1 MKTQLLCTFTDI
13 HNLDFTIDLI
23 IECNDIFY
31 NKIYI
36 LSSIDDPKQ
45 LMCTYNIPKTDDFLD
60 GVKNTISLH
69 RKKHSNTLYTINA
82 LNTLIRKLN
91 NGILDKTFSIDWD
104 DYKNC
109 ILLFDS
115 ENSIQR
121 INTKLYKIVD
131 IDNIENNKNK
141 P

>member
-1 MKTQLLCTFTDI
+1 MNTQLLCTFTDI

-23 IECNDIFY
+23 IECNDVFY
-31 NKIYI
+31 NKIYV
-36 LSSIDDPKQ
+36 LSNVDDPAQ
-45 LMCTYNIPKTDDFLD
+45 LMCTYNILKTDDFLD

-91 NGILDKTFSIDWD
+91 NGVLDKTFSINWD

-121 INTKLYKIVD
+121 INTKLYKIID
-131 IDNIENNKNK
+131 IDNIENN
-141 P
+141 

>member
-13 HNLDFTIDLI
+13 HNLDFTINLI

-121 INTKLYKIVD
+121 INTKLYKIID
-131 IDNIENNKNK
+131 IDNIENN
-141 P
+141 

>member
-1 MKTQLLCTFTDI
+1 MNTQLLCTFTDI

-36 LSSIDDPKQ
+36 LSNIDDPTQ
-45 LMCTYNIPKTDDFLD
+45 LMCTYNIPKSDDFLD
-60 GVKNTISLH
+60 GVRNTISLH

-91 NGILDKTFSIDWD
+91 NGVLDKTFSIDWD

-115 ENSIQR
+115 EDSIQR
-121 INTKLYKIVD
+121 INTKLYKIID
-131 IDNIENNKNK
+131 IDNIENK
-141 P
+141 

>member
-45 LMCTYNIPKTDDFLD
+45 LMCTYNIPKSNDFLD

-131 IDNIENNKNK
+131 IDNIENN
-141 P
+141 

>member
-1 MKTQLLCTFTDI
+1 MNTQLLCTFTDI

-36 LSSIDDPKQ
+36 LSNTDDPTQ

-60 GVKNTISLH
+60 GVRNTISLH

-91 NGILDKTFSIDWD
+91 NGVLDKTFSIDWD

-115 ENSIQR
+115 EDSIQR
-121 INTKLYKIVD
+121 INTKLYKIID
-131 IDNIENNKNK
+131 IDNIENK
-141 P
+141 

>member
-60 GVKNTISLH
+60 GVKNPISLH

-115 ENSIQR
+115 EDSIQR
-121 INTKLYKIVD
+121 INTKLYKIID
-131 IDNIENNKNK
+131 IDNIENN
-141 P
+141 

>member
-1 MKTQLLCTFTDI
+1 MNTQLLCTFTDI

-36 LSSIDDPKQ
+36 LSNIDDPTQ
-45 LMCTYNIPKTDDFLD
+45 LMCTYNIPKSDDFLD
-60 GVKNTISLH
+60 GVRNTISLH

-91 NGILDKTFSIDWD
+91 NGVLDKTFSINWD

-115 ENSIQR
+115 EDSIQR
-121 INTKLYKIVD
+121 INTKLYKIID
-131 IDNIENNKNK
+131 IDNIENN
-141 P
+141 

>member
-1 MKTQLLCTFTDI
+1 MNTQLLCTFTDI

-36 LSSIDDPKQ
+36 LSNIDDPKQ

-60 GVKNTISLH
+60 GVRNTISLH

-91 NGILDKTFSIDWD
+91 NGVLDKTFSIDWD

-115 ENSIQR
+115 EDSIQR
-121 INTKLYKIVD
+121 INTKLYKIID
-131 IDNIENNKNK
+131 IDNIENK
-141 P
+141 

>member
-1 MKTQLLCTFTDI
+1 MNTQLLCTFTDI
-13 HNLDFTIDLI
+13 HNLDFTINLI

-36 LSSIDDPKQ
+36 LSNIDDSKQ

-91 NGILDKTFSIDWD
+91 NGVLDKTFSIDWD

-109 ILLFDS
+109 ILLFDT

-121 INTKLYKIVD
+121 INTKLYKIID
-131 IDNIENNKNK
+131 IDNIENK
-141 P
+141 

>member
-1 MKTQLLCTFTDI
+1 MNTQLLCTFTDI

-31 NKIYI
+31 NKVYV
-36 LSSIDDPKQ
+36 LSNIDDPKQ
-45 LMCTYNIPKTDDFLD
+45 LMCTYNIPKSDDFLD

-91 NGILDKTFSIDWD
+91 NGVLDKTFSIEWD

-121 INTKLYKIVD
+121 INTKLYKIID
-131 IDNIENNKNK
+131 IDNIENK
-141 P
+141 

>member
-1 MKTQLLCTFTDI
+1 MNTQLLCTFTDI

-36 LSSIDDPKQ
+36 LSNIDDPKQ
-45 LMCTYNIPKTDDFLD
+45 LMCTYNIPKSDDFLD

-91 NGILDKTFSIDWD
+91 NGVLDKTFSIDWD

-121 INTKLYKIVD
+121 INTKLYKIID
-131 IDNIENNKNK
+131 IDNIENN
-141 P
+141 

>member
-1 MKTQLLCTFTDI
+1 MNTQLLCTFTDI

-23 IECNDIFY
+23 IECNDVFY
-31 NKIYI
+31 NKIYV
-36 LSSIDDPKQ
+36 LSNIDDPAQ
-45 LMCTYNIPKTDDFLD
+45 LMCTYNILKTDDFLD

-91 NGILDKTFSIDWD
+91 NGVLDKTFSINWD

-121 INTKLYKIVD
+121 INTKLYKIID
-131 IDNIENNKNK
+131 IDNIENN
-141 P
+141 

>member
-13 HNLDFTIDLI
+13 HNLEFTIDLI

-131 IDNIENNKNK
+131 IDNIENN
-141 P
+141 

>member
-1 MKTQLLCTFTDI
+1 MNTQLLCTFTDI

-131 IDNIENNKNK
+131 IDNIENN
-141 P
+141 

>member
-1 MKTQLLCTFTDI
+1 MNTQLLCTFTDI
-13 HNLDFTIDLI
+13 HNLDFTINLI

-36 LSSIDDPKQ
+36 LSNIDDPKQ

-91 NGILDKTFSIDWD
+91 NGVLDKTFSIDWD

-121 INTKLYKIVD
+121 INTKLYKIID
-131 IDNIENNKNK
+131 IDNIENK
-141 P
+141 

>member
-1 MKTQLLCTFTDI
+1 MNTQLLCTFTDI
-13 HNLDFTIDLI
+13 HNLNITIDLI

-31 NKIYI
+31 NKVYV
-36 LSSIDDPKQ
+36 LSNIDDPKQ

-91 NGILDKTFSIDWD
+91 NGVLDKTFSIDWD

-121 INTKLYKIVD
+121 INTKLYKIID
-131 IDNIENNKNK
+131 IDNIENK
-141 P
+141 

>member
-1 MKTQLLCTFTDI
+1 MNTQLLCTFTDI
-13 HNLDFTIDLI
+13 HNLDFTINLI

-45 LMCTYNIPKTDDFLD
+45 LMCTYNIPKSNDFLD

-121 INTKLYKIVD
+121 INTKLYKIID
-131 IDNIENNKNK
+131 IDNIENN
-141 P
+141 

>member
-1 MKTQLLCTFTDI
+1 MNTQLLCTFTDI
-13 HNLDFTIDLI
+13 HNLNITIDLI

-31 NKIYI
+31 NKVYV
-36 LSSIDDPKQ
+36 LSNIDDPKQ
-45 LMCTYNIPKTDDFLD
+45 LMCTYNIPKSDDFLD

-91 NGILDKTFSIDWD
+91 NGVLDKTFSIEWD

-121 INTKLYKIVD
+121 INTKLYKIID
-131 IDNIENNKNK
+131 IDNIENN
-141 P
+141 

>member
-1 MKTQLLCTFTDI
+1 MNTQLLCTFTDN

-23 IECNDIFY
+23 IECNDVFY
-31 NKIYI
+31 NKIYV
-36 LSSIDDPKQ
+36 LSNIDDPTQ
-45 LMCTYNIPKTDDFLD
+45 LMCTYNILKTDDFLD

-91 NGILDKTFSIDWD
+91 NGVLDKTFSINWD

-121 INTKLYKIVD
+121 INTKLYKIID
-131 IDNIENNKNK
+131 IDNIENN
-141 P
+141 

>member
-1 MKTQLLCTFTDI
+1 MNTQLLCTFTDI
-13 HNLDFTIDLI
+13 HNLDFTINLI

-36 LSSIDDPKQ
+36 LSNIDDPKQ

-91 NGILDKTFSIDWD
+91 NGVLDKTFSIDWD

-109 ILLFDS
+109 ILLFDT

-121 INTKLYKIVD
+121 INTKLYKIID
-131 IDNIENNKNK
+131 IDNIENK
-141 P
+141 

>member
-115 ENSIQR
+115 EDSIQR
-121 INTKLYKIVD
+121 INTKLYKIID
-131 IDNIENNKNK
+131 IDNIENN
-141 P
+141 

>member
-1 MKTQLLCTFTDI
+1 MNTQLLCTFTDI

-91 NGILDKTFSIDWD
+91 NGVLDKTFSIDWD

-115 ENSIQR
+115 EDSIQR
-121 INTKLYKIVD
+121 INTKLYKIID
-131 IDNIENNKNK
+131 IDNIENK
-141 P
+141 

>member
-45 LMCTYNIPKTDDFLD
+45 LMCTYNIPKSNDFLD

-121 INTKLYKIVD
+121 INTKLYKIID
-131 IDNIENNKNK
+131 IDNIENN
-141 P
+141 

>member
-1 MKTQLLCTFTDI
+1 LNI
-13 HNLDFTIDLI
+13 TIDLI

-31 NKIYI
+31 NKVYV
-36 LSSIDDPKQ
+36 LSNIDDPKQ
-45 LMCTYNIPKTDDFLD
+45 LMCTYNIPKSDDFLD

-91 NGILDKTFSIDWD
+91 NGVLDKTFSIEWD

-121 INTKLYKIVD
+121 INTKLYKIID
-131 IDNIENNKNK
+131 IDNIENN
-141 P
+141 

>member
-1 MKTQLLCTFTDI
+1 MNTQLLCTFTDI
-13 HNLDFTIDLI
+13 HNLNITIDLI

-31 NKIYI
+31 NKVYV
-36 LSSIDDPKQ
+36 LSNIDDPKQ
-45 LMCTYNIPKTDDFLD
+45 LMCTYNIPKSDDFLD

-82 LNTLIRKLN
+82 LNTLISKIN
-91 NGILDKTFSIDWD
+91 NGVLDKTFSIEWD

-121 INTKLYKIVD
+121 INTKLYKIID
-131 IDNIENNKNK
+131 IDNIENN
-141 P
+141 

>member
-1 MKTQLLCTFTDI
+1 MNTQLLCTFTDI
-13 HNLDFTIDLI
+13 HNLNITIDLI

-31 NKIYI
+31 NKVYV
-36 LSSIDDPKQ
+36 LSNIDDPKQ

-91 NGILDKTFSIDWD
+91 NGVLDKTFSIEWD

-121 INTKLYKIVD
+121 INTKLYKIID
-131 IDNIENNKNK
+131 IDNIENN
-141 P
+141 

>member
-1 MKTQLLCTFTDI
+1 MNTQLLCTFTDI

-23 IECNDIFY
+23 MECNDIFY

-36 LSSIDDPKQ
+36 LSNIDDPKQ

-60 GVKNTISLH
+60 GVRNTISLH

-91 NGILDKTFSIDWD
+91 NGVLDKTFSIDWD

-115 ENSIQR
+115 EDSIQR
-121 INTKLYKIVD
+121 INTKLYKIID
-131 IDNIENNKNK
+131 IDNIENK
-141 P
+141 

>member
-131 IDNIENNKNK
+131 IDNIENN
-141 P
+141 

>member
-1 MKTQLLCTFTDI
+1 MNTQLLCTFTDI
-13 HNLDFTIDLI
+13 HNLNITIDLI

-31 NKIYI
+31 NKVYV
-36 LSSIDDPKQ
+36 LSNIDDPKQ
-45 LMCTYNIPKTDDFLD
+45 LMCTYNIPKSDDFLD

-91 NGILDKTFSIDWD
+91 NGVLDKTFSIDWD

-121 INTKLYKIVD
+121 INTKLYKIID
-131 IDNIENNKNK
+131 IDNIENN
-141 P
+141 

>member
-1 MKTQLLCTFTDI
+1 MNTQLLCTFTDI

-31 NKIYI
+31 NKIYV
-36 LSSIDDPKQ
+36 LSNVDDPAQ
-45 LMCTYNIPKTDDFLD
+45 LMCTYNILKTDDFLD

-91 NGILDKTFSIDWD
+91 NGVLDKTFSINWD

-121 INTKLYKIVD
+121 INTKLYKIID
-131 IDNIENNKNK
+131 IDNIENN
-141 P
+141 

>member
-1 MKTQLLCTFTDI
+1 MNTQLLCTFTDI
-13 HNLDFTIDLI
+13 HNLNITIDLI
-23 IECNDIFY
+23 VECNDIFY

-36 LSSIDDPKQ
+36 LSNIDDPTQ
-45 LMCTYNIPKTDDFLD
+45 LMCTYNIPKSDDFLD
-60 GVKNTISLH
+60 GVRNTISLH

-91 NGILDKTFSIDWD
+91 NGVLDKTFSINWD

-115 ENSIQR
+115 EDSIQR
-121 INTKLYKIVD
+121 INTKLYKIID
-131 IDNIENNKNK
+131 IDNIENN
-141 P
+141 

>member
-1 MKTQLLCTFTDI
+1 MNTQLLCTFTDI

-36 LSSIDDPKQ
+36 LSNIDDPKQ

-82 LNTLIRKLN
+82 LNDLIRELN
-91 NGILDKTFSIDWD
+91 NGVLDKTFSIDWD

-121 INTKLYKIVD
+121 INTKLYKIID
-131 IDNIENNKNK
+131 IDNIENK
-141 P
+141 

>member
-1 MKTQLLCTFTDI
+1 
-13 HNLDFTIDLI
+13 
-23 IECNDIFY
+23 
-31 NKIYI
+31 
-36 LSSIDDPKQ
+36 
-45 LMCTYNIPKTDDFLD
+45 MCTYNIPKTDDFLD

-91 NGILDKTFSIDWD
+91 NGVLDKTFSSDRD

-115 ENSIQR
+115 EDSIQR
-121 INTKLYKIVD
+121 INTKLYKIID
-131 IDNIENNKNK
+131 IDNIENK
-141 P
+141 

>member
-1 MKTQLLCTFTDI
+1 MKTQLLCTFTPRN
-13 HNLDFTIDLI
+13 HLDEILELI

-31 NKIYI
+31 NKVYV
-36 LSSIDDPKQ
+36 LSNIDDPKQ
-45 LMCTYNIPKTDDFLD
+45 LMCTYNIPKSDDFLD

-91 NGILDKTFSIDWD
+91 NGVLDKTFSIEWD

-121 INTKLYKIVD
+121 INTKLYKIID
-131 IDNIENNKNK
+131 IDNIENN
-141 P
+141 

>member
-1 MKTQLLCTFTDI
+1 MNTQLLCTFTDI

-36 LSSIDDPKQ
+36 LSNIDDPKQ

-82 LNTLIRKLN
+82 LKE
-91 NGILDKTFSIDWD
+91 F
-104 DYKNC
+104 
-109 ILLFDS
+109 
-115 ENSIQR
+115 
-121 INTKLYKIVD
+121 
-131 IDNIENNKNK
+131 
-141 P
+141 

>member
-1 MKTQLLCTFTDI
+1 MNTQLLCTFTDI

-36 LSSIDDPKQ
+36 LSNIDDPTQ
-45 LMCTYNIPKTDDFLD
+45 LMCTYNIPKSDDFLD
-60 GVKNTISLH
+60 GVRNTISLH

-91 NGILDKTFSIDWD
+91 NGVLDKTFSIDWD

-121 INTKLYKIVD
+121 INTKLYKIID
-131 IDNIENNKNK
+131 IDNIENK
-141 P
+141 

>member
-1 MKTQLLCTFTDI
+1 MNTQLLCTFTDI

-36 LSSIDDPKQ
+36 LSNIDDPKQ

-91 NGILDKTFSIDWD
+91 NGVLDKTFSIDWD

-115 ENSIQR
+115 EDSIQR
-121 INTKLYKIVD
+121 INTKLYKIID
-131 IDNIENNKNK
+131 IDNIENK
-141 P
+141 

>member
-1 MKTQLLCTFTDI
+1 MNTQLLCTFTDI

-36 LSSIDDPKQ
+36 LSNIDDPTQ

-60 GVKNTISLH
+60 GVRNTISLH

-91 NGILDKTFSIDWD
+91 NGVLDKTFSIDWD

-115 ENSIQR
+115 EDSIQR
-121 INTKLYKIVD
+121 INTKLYKIID
-131 IDNIENNKNK
+131 IDNIENK
-141 P
+141 

>member
-45 LMCTYNIPKTDDFLD
+45 LMCTYNIPKSDDFLD
-60 GVKNTISLH
+60 GVRNTISLH

-91 NGILDKTFSIDWD
+91 NGILDKTFSINWD

-115 ENSIQR
+115 EDSIQR
-121 INTKLYKIVD
+121 INTKLYKIID
-131 IDNIENNKNK
+131 IDNIENN
-141 P
+141 

>member
-1 MKTQLLCTFTDI
+1 MNTQLLCTFTDV
-13 HNLDFTIDLI
+13 HNLNITIDLI

-31 NKIYI
+31 NKVYV
-36 LSSIDDPKQ
+36 LSNIDDPKQ
-45 LMCTYNIPKTDDFLD
+45 LMCTYNIPKSDDFLD

-91 NGILDKTFSIDWD
+91 NGVLDKTFSIEWD

-121 INTKLYKIVD
+121 INTKLYKIID
-131 IDNIENNKNK
+131 IDNIENN
-141 P
+141 